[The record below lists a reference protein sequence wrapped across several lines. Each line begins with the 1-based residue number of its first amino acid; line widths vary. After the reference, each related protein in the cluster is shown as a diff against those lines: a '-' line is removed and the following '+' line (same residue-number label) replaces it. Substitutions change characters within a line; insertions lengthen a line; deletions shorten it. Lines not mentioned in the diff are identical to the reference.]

1 MSPSINPY
9 IISQLRS
16 QIYYHLDN
24 NLVRNALFLAGRLQ
38 SYEPRSPE
46 AAYMLALC
54 QLQSGQI
61 KGAWESTRV
70 HASRATHLGCCY
82 VYAQA
87 SLELGRFVEGI
98 TSLERARPLWM
109 NKNSW
114 NQHTESRR
122 HHLPDA
128 AAVYTLQGKLFHAHK
143 DLGKAV
149 DCWVEALKLNP
160 FMWDAF
166 LGLCDTGASINI
178 PNIYKMTPDMVAFMK
193 AVHQG
198 EKDLVPQ
205 SSTNVP
211 LQSQPTNNPVPADP
225 FLSSNPKSN
234 GASSGYGSSAIWE
247 KLSGNSISSAI
258 SGVNGVA
265 DSAEAPIATDEE
277 SATTSTSLSRAAWEP
292 SAPATK
298 QRSAH
303 ELADYGSAPPPR
315 LGANTVKSRTRSK
328 AGTED
333 AVLTVPDP
341 PPAAPTKR
349 TISGHVAASNT
360 ALQNAAPEGTRR
372 SRRLLNTV
380 QPSMTAGSKMSSLA
394 NTLGLREGRDIKK
407 AKAPG
412 IKGRTATTST
422 VGRVVSGN
430 RNRADAMEIDRE
442 TRPPQKPATVS
453 QSQYNKDYE
462 GLQSLLDL
470 FYRIANGYFCLSRY
484 DCHNAI
490 QIFNG
495 LPTQHRES
503 PFILACI
510 GKAYYEQASYADAE
524 KFFIRVKQN
533 SASILEDMEVYSTV
547 LWHMKNEVELAYL
560 AHELME
566 TDRLSPQAW
575 CAVGN
580 SFSLQ
585 REHEQA
591 LKCFKRATQLDSGF
605 SYGFTLQGHEYI
617 ANEEYDKAL
626 DAYRSGVNADPR
638 HYNAWYGLGK
648 VYEKMGKYDIAEQ
661 HYRTAQRINPTNA
674 VLVCCIGMVLEK
686 NKNYEAA
693 LAQYSKACTLSPS
706 SALSRFRKARVLVQ
720 LQQPK
725 MALVELQILKD
736 VAPDEAN
743 VFFLLGKLY
752 KMLRMRADA
761 VKCFTAALNLDPK
774 VCQTGMAL
782 NLRLLIILRPPSIS
796 RTLWRVL
803 TTKKRKKMKRMVI

>member
-1 MSPSINPY
+1 MSPSTNPY

-24 NLVRNALFLAGRLQ
+24 NLVRNALFLAGRLV

-46 AAYMLALC
+46 AAYLLSLC

-98 TSLERARPLWM
+98 TALERARPLWV
-109 NKNSW
+109 NRNCW
-114 NQHTESRR
+114 AQHTESRR
-122 HHLPDA
+122 QHLPDA
-128 AAVYTLQGKLFHAHK
+128 AAVYTLQGRLFQSHK
-143 DLGKAV
+143 DMSKAV
-149 DCWVEALKLNP
+149 ECWVEALKLNP

-166 LGLCDTGASINI
+166 LGLCESGANINI
-178 PNIYKMTPDMVAFMK
+178 PNIYKMTPEMIGFMK
-193 AVHQG
+193 SAHPN
-198 EKDLVPQ
+198 EKDSAQ
-205 SSTNVP
+205 SSISVP
-211 LQSQPTNNPVPADP
+211 LQSQPTNNPVSSDP
-225 FLSSNPKSN
+225 FLSSNPKAN
-234 GASSGYGSSAIWE
+234 GVPSGYGSSALWE
-247 KLSGNSISSAI
+247 KLNGNNKNATI
-258 SGVNGVA
+258 SGVNISA
-265 DSAEAPIATDEE
+265 DEMETPIASTDEE
-277 SATTSTSLSRAAWEP
+277 VLLNGTSSRPAWEP
-292 SAPATK
+292 PSAPTRK
-298 QRSAH
+298 QRSAQ
-303 ELADYGSAPPPR
+303 ELVDYGSAPPPR
-315 LGANTVKSRTRSK
+315 LGTVKSRTRGK
-328 AGTED
+328 AGSED

-349 TISGHVAASNT
+349 TISGQVAQSIT
-360 ALQNAAPEGTRR
+360 SQNGAPEGARR

-380 QPSMTAGSKMSSLA
+380 QPTMNAGSKMSSFA
-394 NTLGLREGRDIKK
+394 SSLGLREGRDIKK

-412 IKGRTATTST
+412 TKSRTATTST

-430 RNRADAMEIDRE
+430 RNRADTMEIDRE
-442 TRPPQKPATVS
+442 TRPPPPKASAGS
-453 QSQYNKDYE
+453 QSQYNKDHE

-470 FYRIANGYFCLSRY
+470 FSRMANGYFCLSRY
-484 DCHNAI
+484 NCHNAI
-490 QIFNG
+490 QILNS

-510 GKAYYEQASYADAE
+510 GRAYYEQASYADAE

-533 SASILEDMEVYSTV
+533 SASVLEDMEVYSTV

-605 SYGFTLQGHEYI
+605 AYGFTLQGHEYI

-626 DAYRSGVNADPR
+626 DAYRSGINADSR

-661 HYRTAQRINPTNA
+661 HYRTAARINPTNA
-674 VLVCCIGMVLEK
+674 VLICCIGMVLEK

-693 LAQYSKACTLSPS
+693 LAQYSKACTLSPT

-761 VKCFTAALNLDPK
+761 VRCFTAALNLDPK
-774 VCQTGMAL
+774 VYHT
-782 NLRLLIILRPPSIS
+782 
-796 RTLWRVL
+796 V
-803 TTKKRKKMKRMVI
+803 

>member
-1 MSPSINPY
+1 M
-9 IISQLRS
+9 
-16 QIYYHLDN
+16 
-24 NLVRNALFLAGRLQ
+24 
-38 SYEPRSPE
+38 
-46 AAYMLALC
+46 
-54 QLQSGQI
+54 
-61 KGAWESTRV
+61 
-70 HASRATHLGCCY
+70 
-82 VYAQA
+82 
-87 SLELGRFVEGI
+87 
-98 TSLERARPLWM
+98 
-109 NKNSW
+109 
-114 NQHTESRR
+114 
-122 HHLPDA
+122 
-128 AAVYTLQGKLFHAHK
+128 
-143 DLGKAV
+143 GKAV

-166 LGLCDTGASINI
+166 LGLCESGANINI
-178 PNIYKMTPDMVAFMK
+178 PNIYKMTPEMITFMK
-193 AVHQG
+193 SAHQN
-198 EKDLVPQ
+198 EKDSTADK
-205 SSTNVP
+205 SSTSLGP
-211 LQSQPTNNPVPADP
+211 LQSQPTNNPIPSDP
-225 FLSSNPKSN
+225 FLSSIPKTN
-234 GASSGYGSSAIWE
+234 GVAGYGSSALWE
-247 KLSGNSISSAI
+247 KL
-258 SGVNGVA
+258 NG
-265 DSAEAPIATDEE
+265 SNMSIATPAVNVIADETGTPTITDDDDNLQNCTL
-277 SATTSTSLSRAAWEP
+277 SARPPWEPP
-292 SAPATK
+292 SAPVRQQKTAQDAT
-298 QRSAH
+298 
-303 ELADYGSAPPPR
+303 DYGSAPGPR
-315 LGANTVKSRTRSK
+315 TGTNALKSRTRSK
-328 AGTED
+328 AGSED
-333 AVLTVPDP
+333 AVLTIPDP

-349 TISGHVAASNT
+349 TISGQVAQSSAAS
-360 ALQNAAPEGTRR
+360 QNHAPEGARR

-380 QPSMTAGSKMSSLA
+380 QPTTNASSKMSSLA
-394 NTLGLREGRDIKK
+394 SSLGLREGRDFKK

-412 IKGRTATTST
+412 TRGRTATAST

-430 RNRADAMEIDRE
+430 RNRADVVEIESRD
-442 TRPPQKPATVS
+442 TRQPAPKAAAAS
-453 QSQYNKDYE
+453 QSQYHKDHE

-470 FYRIANGYFCLSRY
+470 FSRMANGFFCLSRY

-490 QIFNG
+490 QIFNS
-495 LPTQHRES
+495 LPSQHRES

-510 GKAYYEQASYADAE
+510 GKAYYEQTSYADAE

-533 SASILEDMEVYSTV
+533 SASVLEGMEVYSTV

-591 LKCFKRATQLDSGF
+591 LKCFKRATQLDLAF
-605 SYGFTLQGHEYI
+605 AYGFTLQGHEYI

-661 HYRTAQRINPTNA
+661 HYRTAAQINPTNA

-686 NKNYEAA
+686 NNNYEAA

-752 KMLRMRADA
+752 KMLKMRADA

-774 VCQTGMAL
+774 VRSCSLCLGAEANKVQAAQYIKDAMESLDDDEDGEEDGEEEEDGDMT
-782 NLRLLIILRPPSIS
+782 
-796 RTLWRVL
+796 
-803 TTKKRKKMKRMVI
+803 

>member
-1 MSPSINPY
+1 MSPSTNPY

-24 NLVRNALFLAGRLQ
+24 NLVRNALFLAGRLV
-38 SYEPRSPE
+38 SYEPRNPD
-46 AAYMLALC
+46 AAYLLALC
-54 QLQSGQI
+54 QLQAGQI
-61 KGAWESTRV
+61 KAAWESTRV
-70 HASRATHLGCCY
+70 HGTRATHLGCVY

-98 TSLERARPLWM
+98 TAIERGKPLWV
-109 NKNSW
+109 NRNSW

-122 HHLPDA
+122 QALPDA
-128 AAVYTLQGKLFHAHK
+128 AAVYTLQGKLFQSHK
-143 DLGKAV
+143 DMSKAV
-149 DCWVEALKLNP
+149 DCWVEALKINP

-166 LGLCDTGASINI
+166 LGLCESGANINI
-178 PNIYKMTPDMVAFMK
+178 PNVYKMTPEMVAFMK
-193 AVHQG
+193 SAHQS
-198 EKDLVPQ
+198 EKD
-205 SSTNVP
+205 SAADKTSTNGP
-211 LQSQPTNNPVPADP
+211 LQSQPTNNPVSSDP
-225 FLSSNPKSN
+225 FLSSNTKVN
-234 GASSGYGSSAIWE
+234 GVGYGSSALFE
-247 KLSGNSISSAI
+247 KFNGSNTSVATSL
-258 SGVNGVA
+258 VNVNA
-265 DSAEAPIATDEE
+265 DGSETPIATDDE
-277 SATTSTSLSRAAWEP
+277 SLQNGPMSSRPPWEP
-292 SAPATK
+292 PLAPARR
-298 QRSAH
+298 QRSAQ
-303 ELADYGSAPPPR
+303 ELMDYGSAPPPR
-315 LGANTVKSRTRSK
+315 MGGTLKSRTRSK
-328 AGTED
+328 TGSDD
-333 AVLTVPDP
+333 AVLTMPDP

-349 TISGHVAASNT
+349 TISGQVAANT
-360 ALQNAAPEGTRR
+360 LQAQNNVPEGARR

-380 QPSMTAGSKMSSLA
+380 QPTTTATSKMSSFA
-394 NTLGLREGRDIKK
+394 SSLGLREGRDIKK

-412 IKGRTATTST
+412 TKGRTATTST

-430 RNRADAMEIDRE
+430 RNRAELMDVEP
-442 TRPPQKPATVS
+442 RPPVPKTS
-453 QSQYNKDYE
+453 TQSQYHKDQE

-470 FYRIANGYFCLSRY
+470 FSRMANGYFSLSRY

-490 QIFNG
+490 QIFNT

-533 SASILEDMEVYSTV
+533 SGSVLEDMEVYSTV

-566 TDRLSPQAW
+566 IDRLSPQAW

-591 LKCFKRATQLDSGF
+591 LKCFKRATQLDGGF
-605 SYGFTLQGHEYI
+605 AYGFTLQGHEFI

-626 DAYRSGVNADPR
+626 DAYRSGVNADSR

-661 HYRTAQRINPTNA
+661 HYRTAARINPTNA

-686 NKNYEAA
+686 NKHYEAA

-706 SALSRFRKARVLVQ
+706 SALSRFRKARVLLT

-725 MALVELQILKD
+725 MALMELQILKD
-736 VAPDEAN
+736 MAPDEAN

-752 KMLRMRADA
+752 KMLKMKADA
-761 VKCFTAALNLDPK
+761 VKSFTAALNLDPK
-774 VCQTGMAL
+774 VC
-782 NLRLLIILRPPSIS
+782 ILVFCAWLGANWLEQAAQYIKDAMESLDDEDEEEDEDGAM
-796 RTLWRVL
+796 T
-803 TTKKRKKMKRMVI
+803 

>member
-1 MSPSINPY
+1 MSPSTNPY

-46 AAYMLALC
+46 AAYLLSLC

-70 HASRATHLGCCY
+70 HASRALHLGCCY
-82 VYAQA
+82 IYAQA

-98 TSLERARPLWM
+98 TALERARPLWV
-109 NKNSW
+109 NRNSW
-114 NQHTESRR
+114 GQHTESRR
-122 HHLPDA
+122 QHMPDA
-128 AAVYTLQGKLFHAHK
+128 AAVYTLQGRLFQAHK
-143 DLGKAV
+143 DMSKAV
-149 DCWVEALKLNP
+149 DCWAEALKLNP

-166 LGLCDTGASINI
+166 LGLCESGANISI
-178 PNIYKMTPDMVAFMK
+178 PNIYKVTPEMIAFMK
-193 AVHQG
+193 STHQN
-198 EKDLVPQ
+198 EKDIAADKP
-205 SSTNVP
+205 SASAGI
-211 LQSQPTNNPVPADP
+211 LQSQPTNNPVASDP
-225 FLSSNPKSN
+225 FLSSNLRTN
-234 GASSGYGSSAIWE
+234 GVPSGYGSSALWE
-247 KLSGNSISSAI
+247 KLNGSTMTVASS
-258 SGVNGVA
+258 SVNVNG
-265 DSAEAPIATDEE
+265 EAMETPVGGNDERTLQNGTVSMNPPGE
-277 SATTSTSLSRAAWEP
+277 PP
-292 SAPATK
+292 SAPARK
-298 QRSAH
+298 QRNPP
-303 ELADYGSAPPPR
+303 ELSDFGLAPPPR
-315 LGANTVKSRTRSK
+315 MGTNSIKSRTRSK
-328 AGTED
+328 PGSED

-341 PPAAPTKR
+341 PTAAPTKR
-349 TISGHVAASNT
+349 TISGQVAQSNVT
-360 ALQNAAPEGTRR
+360 SQNAAPEGARR

-380 QPSMTAGSKMSSLA
+380 QPTTTSGSKMSSFA
-394 NTLGLREGRDIKK
+394 SSLGLREGRDIKK
-407 AKAPG
+407 AKAPAT
-412 IKGRTATTST
+412 KGRTATTST

-430 RNRADAMEIDRE
+430 RNRAEAMDVDPRE
-442 TRPPQKPATVS
+442 SRPPTQKASTGS
-453 QSQYNKDYE
+453 QSQYNKDWE
-462 GLQSLLDL
+462 GLQSLLEV
-470 FYRIANGYFCLSRY
+470 FSRIANGYFCLSRY
-484 DCHNAI
+484 DCQNAI
-490 QIFNG
+490 QVFNS

-510 GKAYYEQASYADAE
+510 GKSYYEQASYADAE

-533 SASILEDMEVYSTV
+533 SASVLEDMEVYSTV

-591 LKCFKRATQLDSGF
+591 LKCFKRTTQLDSSF
-605 SYGFTLQGHEYI
+605 AYGFTLQGHEYI

-626 DAYRSGVNADPR
+626 DAYRSGVNAEPR

-661 HYRTAQRINPTNA
+661 HYRTAAQINPTNA

-693 LAQYSKACTLSPS
+693 LAQYSKACALSPT

-725 MALVELQILKD
+725 MALVELQLLKD

-752 KMLRMRADA
+752 KMLKMRADA
-761 VKCFTAALNLDPK
+761 VRCFTAALNLDPK
-774 VCQTGMAL
+774 VWKIRFGA
-782 NLRLLIILRPPSIS
+782 
-796 RTLWRVL
+796 
-803 TTKKRKKMKRMVI
+803 

>member
-1 MSPSINPY
+1 MSPSTNPY

-24 NLVRNALFLAGRLQ
+24 NLVRNALFLAGRLL
-38 SYEPRSPE
+38 SYEPRNPE
-46 AAYMLALC
+46 AAYLLSLC

-61 KGAWESTRV
+61 KGAWETSRV
-70 HASRATHLGCCY
+70 HATRATHLGCCY
-82 VYAQA
+82 IYAQT
-87 SLELGRFVEGI
+87 SLELGRYVEGI
-98 TSLERARPLWM
+98 TALERARPLWIDR
-109 NKNSW
+109 NSW
-114 NQHTESRR
+114 GQHNESRR
-122 HHLPDA
+122 QALPDA
-128 AAVYTLQGKLFHAHK
+128 TAVYTLQGKLFQAHK
-143 DLGKAV
+143 DISKAV

-166 LGLCDTGASINI
+166 LGLCDSGASINI
-178 PNIYKMTPDMVAFMK
+178 PNIYKMTPEMITFMR
-193 AVHQG
+193 AAHQN
-198 EKDLVPQ
+198 EKDIIEK
-205 SSTNVP
+205 SSTSIPP
-211 LQSQPTNNPVPADP
+211 LQSQPTNNPVPSDP
-225 FLSSNPKSN
+225 FLSSNPKTNGVSGYGSSVLWEKLNRSSMN
-234 GASSGYGSSAIWE
+234 GASSGMNVISDQMETPMSSTDDEIPSNGTAPLSKPIWE
-247 KLSGNSISSAI
+247 
-258 SGVNGVA
+258 
-265 DSAEAPIATDEE
+265 P
-277 SATTSTSLSRAAWEP
+277 P
-292 SAPATK
+292 SAPARKPTIV
-298 QRSAH
+298 QDLGNYST
-303 ELADYGSAPPPR
+303 APPR
-315 LGANTVKSRTRSK
+315 TGTNTIKSRTRSK
-328 AGTED
+328 ASSED

-349 TISGHVAASNT
+349 TISGQVAQSNVT
-360 ALQNAAPEGTRR
+360 LQNNAPEGARR

-380 QPSMTAGSKMSSLA
+380 QPTANASSKMSSLA
-394 NTLGLREGRDIKK
+394 SSLGLREGRDIKK
-407 AKAPG
+407 AKGPG
-412 IKGRTATTST
+412 PKGRTATTST

-430 RNRADAMEIDRE
+430 RNRAEAMDIDSRE
-442 TRPPQKPATVS
+442 SRQATQKVS
-453 QSQYNKDYE
+453 TTSLSQYNKDQE

-470 FYRIANGYFCLSRY
+470 FARMANGYFCLSRY

-490 QIFNG
+490 QIFNS
-495 LPTQHRES
+495 LPTLHRES

-533 SASILEDMEVYSTV
+533 SASVLEDMEVYSTV

-591 LKCFKRATQLDSGF
+591 LKCFKRATQLDAGF
-605 SYGFTLQGHEYI
+605 AYGFTLQGHEYI

-626 DAYRSGVNADPR
+626 DAYRSGANAEPR

-661 HYRTAQRINPTNA
+661 HYRTAARINPTNA

-752 KMLRMRADA
+752 KMLKMRADA
-761 VKCFTAALNLDPK
+761 VRRFTAALNLDPK
-774 VCQTGMAL
+774 VGNQW
-782 NLRLLIILRPPSIS
+782 PVWFPQ
-796 RTLWRVL
+796 
-803 TTKKRKKMKRMVI
+803 

>member
-1 MSPSINPY
+1 MSPSTNPY
-9 IISQLRS
+9 IVSQLRS

-24 NLVRNALFLAGRLQ
+24 NLVRNALFLASRLA

-46 AAYMLALC
+46 AAYLLSLC

-61 KGAWESTRV
+61 KGAWETTRV
-70 HASRATHLGCCY
+70 HASRAIHLGCCY
-82 VYAQA
+82 IYGQA
-87 SLELGRFVEGI
+87 SLELGRYVEGI
-98 TSLERARPLWM
+98 TALERARPLWL

-114 NQHTESRR
+114 NQHSESKRQ
-122 HHLPDA
+122 HLPDA
-128 AAVYTLQGKLFHAHK
+128 AAVYTLQGKLFQAHK
-143 DLGKAV
+143 DMGKAV

-166 LGLCDTGASINI
+166 LGLCESGANINI
-178 PNIYKMTPDMVAFMK
+178 PNIYKMTPEMISSMK
-193 AVHQG
+193 LTIQN
-198 EKDLVPQ
+198 EKDLAVP
-205 SSTNVP
+205 SSAP
-211 LQSQPTNNPVPADP
+211 LQSQPTNNPIPDP
-225 FLSSNPKSN
+225 FLSSNLRAN
-234 GASSGYGSSAIWE
+234 GISGYGSSALWE
-247 KLSGNSISSAI
+247 KLNGATI
-258 SGVNGVA
+258 SGVNISA
-265 DSAEAPIATDEE
+265 DEEGTLTATDEDN
-277 SATTSTSLSRAAWEP
+277 LQSRPTWEP
-292 SAPATK
+292 PPAPARK
-298 QRSAH
+298 QRSAQ
-303 ELADYGSAPPPR
+303 ELVDYASAPPPR
-315 LGANTVKSRTRSK
+315 LGANSIKSRTRSK
-328 AGTED
+328 VGSED

-349 TISGHVAASNT
+349 TVSGQVATS
-360 ALQNAAPEGTRR
+360 QNGAPEGTRR

-380 QPSMTAGSKMSSLA
+380 QPTTTGGSKISSLA
-394 NTLGLREGRDIKK
+394 SSFGLREGRDIKK
-407 AKAPG
+407 AKAPA
-412 IKGRTATTST
+412 KGRTATTST

-430 RNRADAMEIDRE
+430 RNRADIMEVD
-442 TRPPQKPATVS
+442 RPPQKPPMTS
-453 QSQYNKDYE
+453 QFNKDYD

-470 FYRIANGYFCLSRY
+470 FSRMANGYFCLSRY

-490 QIFNG
+490 QIFNS

-533 SASILEDMEVYSTV
+533 SGSVLEDMEVYSTV

-605 SYGFTLQGHEYI
+605 AYGFTLQGHEFI

-626 DAYRSGVNADPR
+626 DAYRSGVHADPR

-661 HYRTAQRINPTNA
+661 HYRTAARINPTNA

-693 LAQYSKACTLSPS
+693 LAQYSKACTLSPT

-761 VKCFTAALNLDPK
+761 VRCFTAALNLDPK
-774 VCQTGMAL
+774 AAQYIKDAMESLDDEEDEEEDEEGDMT
-782 NLRLLIILRPPSIS
+782 
-796 RTLWRVL
+796 
-803 TTKKRKKMKRMVI
+803 

>member
-1 MSPSINPY
+1 MPPSTNPC

-24 NLVRNALFLAGRLQ
+24 NLVRNALFLAGRLL

-46 AAYMLALC
+46 AAYLLSLC
-54 QLQSGQI
+54 QLQAGQI
-61 KGAWESTRV
+61 KGAWESTRF
-70 HASRATHLGCCY
+70 HASRGTHLGCCY
-82 VYAQA
+82 VHAQA

-98 TSLERARPLWM
+98 TALEQARPLWV
-109 NKNSW
+109 NRNSW

-122 HHLPDA
+122 QQLPDA
-128 AAVYTLQGKLFHAHK
+128 AAVHTLQGRLFQAHK
-143 DLGKAV
+143 NVSKAV

-166 LGLCDTGASINI
+166 VGLCESGASINI
-178 PNIYKMTPDMVAFMK
+178 HSIFKMTPEMISFMK
-193 AVHQG
+193 STHQD
-198 EKDLVPQ
+198 EKDHATQPTDLVA
-205 SSTNVP
+205 T
-211 LQSQPTNNPVPADP
+211 LQSQPINNPILSDP
-225 FLSSNPKSN
+225 FSSSNPKTN
-234 GASSGYGSSAIWE
+234 GISSGYVNPGLCEKPSGSTMITAQ
-247 KLSGNSISSAI
+247 
-258 SGVNGVA
+258 SGVNVNADELDPPVA
-265 DSAEAPIATDEE
+265 NGNEE
-277 SATTSTSLSRAAWEP
+277 MLRNTRPAWEP
-292 SAPATK
+292 PAAPARK
-298 QRSAH
+298 QRSTQ
-303 ELADYGSAPPPR
+303 DVVDFGSAPPPR
-315 LGANTVKSRTRSK
+315 MGTNSVKSRTRNK
-328 AGTED
+328 ASSED
-333 AVLTVPDP
+333 AVLTDPDP
-341 PPAAPTKR
+341 PLAAPTKR
-349 TISGHVAASNT
+349 TISGQVAQST
-360 ALQNAAPEGTRR
+360 IMPQNSAPEGTRR

-380 QPSMTAGSKMSSLA
+380 QPTMTAGSKMSSFA
-394 NTLGLREGRDIKK
+394 SSLGLREGRDIKK

-412 IKGRTATTST
+412 TRGRTATTST

-430 RNRADAMEIDRE
+430 RSRADNMEIDGRE
-442 TRPPQKPATVS
+442 TRPPPPKASTASTVS
-453 QSQYNKDYE
+453 QSQYNKDQE

-470 FYRIANGYFCLSRY
+470 FSRMANGFFCLSRY

-490 QIFNG
+490 QVFNS

-533 SASILEDMEVYSTV
+533 SACVLEDMEVYSTV

-566 TDRLSPQAW
+566 IDRLSPQAW

-591 LKCFKRATQLDSGF
+591 LKCFKRATQLDVGF
-605 SYGFTLQGHEYI
+605 AYGFTLQGHEYI

-661 HYRTAQRINPTNA
+661 HYRTAVRINPTNA
-674 VLVCCIGMVLEK
+674 VLVCCVGMVLEK
-686 NKNYEAA
+686 NKHYEAA

-720 LQQPK
+720 LGQPK

-761 VKCFTAALNLDPK
+761 VRCFTAALNLDPK
-774 VCQTGMAL
+774 AAQYIKDAMESLDEEEDEEEDEGDMT
-782 NLRLLIILRPPSIS
+782 
-796 RTLWRVL
+796 
-803 TTKKRKKMKRMVI
+803 

>member
-1 MSPSINPY
+1 MSPSTNPY

-24 NLVRNALFLAGRLQ
+24 NLVRNALFLAGRLL
-38 SYEPRSPE
+38 SYEPRNPE
-46 AAYMLALC
+46 AAYLLSLC

-61 KGAWESTRV
+61 KCAWESTRV

-82 VYAQA
+82 IYAQA

-98 TSLERARPLWM
+98 TSLERARPLWI
-109 NKNSW
+109 NRNSW
-114 NQHTESRR
+114 GQHTETRR
-122 HHLPDA
+122 QHLPDA
-128 AAVYTLQGKLFHAHK
+128 AAIYTLQGRLFQAHK
-143 DLGKAV
+143 DMSKAV

-160 FMWDAF
+160 LMWDAF
-166 LGLCDTGASINI
+166 LGLCESGANINI
-178 PNIYKMTPDMVAFMK
+178 PNIFKMTPEMIVFMK
-193 AVHQG
+193 SVHQND
-198 EKDLVPQ
+198 KD
-205 SSTNVP
+205 STADKPALVP
-211 LQSQPTNNPVPADP
+211 LQSQPTNNPVPPDP
-225 FLSSNPKSN
+225 FLSNAKTN
-234 GASSGYGSSAIWE
+234 GTSSYGSSALWE
-247 KLSGNSISSAI
+247 KLNGSAVTLGTSGVSVIADGIETSTTADDETVQNGAI
-258 SGVNGVA
+258 SR
-265 DSAEAPIATDEE
+265 PP
-277 SATTSTSLSRAAWEP
+277 WEPP
-292 SAPATK
+292 SAPARK
-298 QRSAH
+298 QKSAQ
-303 ELADYGSAPPPR
+303 ELGVHGSEPPAR
-315 LGANTVKSRTRSK
+315 FGANSIKSRTRSK
-328 AGTED
+328 AGSED

-349 TISGHVAASNT
+349 TISGQVAQS
-360 ALQNAAPEGTRR
+360 ALSQNIPEGARR

-380 QPSMTAGSKMSSLA
+380 QPTTNASSKMSFASS
-394 NTLGLREGRDIKK
+394 LGLHEGRDIKK
-407 AKAPG
+407 AKAPT
-412 IKGRTATTST
+412 KGRTATTST

-430 RNRADAMEIDRE
+430 RNRADAMEIDTRE
-442 TRPPQKPATVS
+442 RPPALKVSTS
-453 QSQYNKDYE
+453 QSQHHKDYD

-470 FYRIANGYFCLSRY
+470 FSRMANGYFCLSRY

-490 QIFNG
+490 QNFNS

-503 PFILACI
+503 PFVLACI
-510 GKAYYEQASYADAE
+510 GKAYYEQASYPDAE

-533 SASILEDMEVYSTV
+533 SASVLEDMEVYSTV

-605 SYGFTLQGHEYI
+605 AYGFTLQGHEYI

-661 HYRTAQRINPTNA
+661 HYRTAARINPTNA

-686 NKNYEAA
+686 NKNYDAA
-693 LAQYSKACTLSPS
+693 LAQYSKACALSPG

-725 MALVELQILKD
+725 MALVELQMLRDI
-736 VAPDEAN
+736 APDEAN

-752 KMLRMRADA
+752 KMLKMRADA
-761 VKCFTAALNLDPK
+761 VRCFTAALNLDPK
-774 VCQTGMAL
+774 AGRSEIVLML
-782 NLRLLIILRPPSIS
+782 KLILSRLLNIS
-796 RTLWRVL
+796 KMPWRAL
-803 TTKKRKKMKRMVI
+803 MTRKTKKRKEMVT

>member
-1 MSPSINPY
+1 MSPSTNPY

-24 NLVRNALFLAGRLQ
+24 NLVQNALFLAGRLV

-46 AAYMLALC
+46 AAYLLALC

-61 KGAWESTRV
+61 KAAWESARV
-70 HASRATHLGCCY
+70 YASRAVHLGCSY
-82 VYAQA
+82 VYGQA

-98 TSLERARPLWM
+98 TALERARPLWM
-109 NKNSW
+109 SKSSW

-122 HHLPDA
+122 NHLPDA
-128 AAVYTLQGKLFHAHK
+128 AAVYTLQGRLFKAHK
-143 DLGKAV
+143 DMGKAV

-166 LGLCDTGASINI
+166 LGLCESGANINI
-178 PNIYKMTPDMVAFMK
+178 PNIYKMTPEMIALMK
-193 AVHQG
+193 SAHQN
-198 EKDLVPQ
+198 EKDA
-205 SSTNVP
+205 P
-211 LQSQPTNNPVPADP
+211 LQSQPTNNTIPDP
-225 FLSSNPKSN
+225 FSTLNSKAN
-234 GASSGYGSSAIWE
+234 GISGYGSLALWE
-247 KLSGNSISSAI
+247 KLNGSSTTSNVTIS
-258 SGVNGVA
+258 A
-265 DSAEAPIATDEE
+265 DERETPFTTDEE
-277 SATTSTSLSRAAWEP
+277 SLQNGSTSRPAWEPP
-292 SAPATK
+292 SAPARK
-298 QRSAH
+298 QRGVQ
-303 ELADYGSAPPPR
+303 ELVDYGSAPPPR
-315 LGANTVKSRTRSK
+315 LGTSIKSRTRSK
-328 AGTED
+328 AASED

-349 TISGHVAASNT
+349 TVSGQLAQT
-360 ALQNAAPEGTRR
+360 ITQIPPEGTRR

-380 QPSMTAGSKMSSLA
+380 QPSMIGGSKMSSLA
-394 NTLGLREGRDIKK
+394 STLGLREGRDIKK
-407 AKAPG
+407 AKAPA
-412 IKGRTATTST
+412 KGRIATTST

-430 RNRADAMEIDRE
+430 RNRADIMEVDP
-442 TRPPQKPATVS
+442 RPPAKPSTTS
-453 QSQYNKDYE
+453 QFTKDQE

-470 FYRIANGYFCLSRY
+470 FSRIANGFFCLSRY

-490 QIFNG
+490 QIFNS

-510 GKAYYEQASYADAE
+510 GRAYYEQASYADAE
-524 KFFIRVKQN
+524 KFFIRVKQS
-533 SASILEDMEVYSTV
+533 SACVLEDMEVYSTV

-560 AHELME
+560 AHELTE

-591 LKCFKRATQLDSGF
+591 LKCFKRATQLDSAF
-605 SYGFTLQGHEYI
+605 AYGFTLQGHEYI

-661 HYRTAQRINPTNA
+661 HYRTAARINPTNA
-674 VLVCCIGMVLEK
+674 VLICCIGMVLEK

-693 LAQYSKACTLSPS
+693 LAQYSKACTLSPT

-774 VCQTGMAL
+774 VCL
-782 NLRLLIILRPPSIS
+782 KIIRLSLDLF
-796 RTLWRVL
+796 VL
-803 TTKKRKKMKRMVI
+803 TIIGCPVHQRCHGKS

>member
-1 MSPSINPY
+1 MSPSTNPY

-24 NLVRNALFLAGRLQ
+24 NLVRNALFLAGRLT
-38 SYEPRSPE
+38 SYEPRNPE
-46 AAYMLALC
+46 AAYLLSLC

-61 KGAWESTRV
+61 KGAWETTRV

-82 VYAQA
+82 IYAQA

-98 TSLERARPLWM
+98 TALERARPLWV
-109 NKNSW
+109 NRNSW
-114 NQHTESRR
+114 NQHTETKRQQ
-122 HHLPDA
+122 LPDTA
-128 AAVYTLQGKLFHAHK
+128 AIYTLQGKLFRAHK
-143 DLGKAV
+143 DLSKAV

-166 LGLCDTGASINI
+166 QGLCESGASINVA
-178 PNIYKMTPDMVAFMK
+178 NIYKMTPEMIVFMK
-193 AVHQG
+193 SAHQTD
-198 EKDLVPQ
+198 KDSVVP
-205 SSTNVP
+205 STSVAP
-211 LQSQPTNNPVPADP
+211 LQSQPTNNPIPSDP
-225 FLSSNPKSN
+225 FLSSNPKTN
-234 GASSGYGSSAIWE
+234 GVSGFGSSALWE
-247 KLSGNSISSAI
+247 KFNGSSMNVNIS
-258 SGVNGVA
+258 A
-265 DSAEAPIATDEE
+265 DGTETTTATDEE
-277 SATTSTSLSRAAWEP
+277 GLQNGLTLPRPAWEP
-292 SAPATK
+292 PSAPVRK
-298 QRSAH
+298 QRSAQ
-303 ELADYGSAPPPR
+303 ELIDYSSAPPPR
-315 LGANTVKSRTRSK
+315 MGTNSVKSRTRSK
-328 AGTED
+328 AGSDDT
-333 AVLTVPDP
+333 VLTVPD

-349 TISGHVAASNT
+349 TISGQVAQS
-360 ALQNAAPEGTRR
+360 QNGAPEGARR
-372 SRRLLNTV
+372 STRLLKTV
-380 QPSMTAGSKMSSLA
+380 QPTMTAGSKMSSIA
-394 NTLGLREGRDIKK
+394 SSLGLREGREIKK
-407 AKAPG
+407 AKAPT
-412 IKGRTATTST
+412 KGRTATTST

-430 RNRADAMEIDRE
+430 RNRADAMEIDGRE
-442 TRPPQKPATVS
+442 TRPPPQKPSTF
-453 QSQYNKDYE
+453 QSQFSKDQE

-470 FYRIANGYFCLSRY
+470 FSRMANGYFALSRY

-490 QIFNG
+490 QIFNS

-510 GKAYYEQASYADAE
+510 GKAFYEQGSYADAE

-533 SASILEDMEVYSTV
+533 SASVLEDMEVYSTV

-591 LKCFKRATQLDSGF
+591 LKCFKRTTQLDSAF
-605 SYGFTLQGHEYI
+605 AYGFTLQGHEYI

-638 HYNAWYGLGK
+638 HYNSWYGLGK

-661 HYRTAQRINPTNA
+661 HYRTAARINPTNA

-693 LAQYSKACTLSPS
+693 LAQYSKACTLSPG

-720 LQQPK
+720 LGQPK
-725 MALVELQILKD
+725 MALVELQILKN

-761 VKCFTAALNLDPK
+761 VKSFTAALNLDPK
-774 VCQTGMAL
+774 VSL
-782 NLRLLIILRPPSIS
+782 NIVLGVQMLIVTRLPNTSKMQWKAS
-796 RTLWRVL
+796 MMMMKK
-803 TTKKRKKMKRMVI
+803 TKKRTRTAR